1 VRSKF
6 GNRIHHVQELDMP
19 HRAKSRVATASLAA
33 ESRQTKQLARIFSF
47 ISFGLIATAL
57 LAIASGVK
65 VDFIYMIMA
74 VQAVALLGFSAL
86 YGFSKKK

>member
-1 VRSKF
+1 MRSEF
-6 GNRIHHVQELDMP
+6 GNRIHHGQELDMP

-33 ESRQTKQLARIFSF
+33 EYRQTKQLARIFSF
-47 ISFGLIATAL
+47 LSLGLIGAAL
-57 LAIASGVK
+57 LAIAAGVK

>member
-1 VRSKF
+1 
-6 GNRIHHVQELDMP
+6 MP

-33 ESRQTKQLARIFSF
+33 ECRQTKQLARIFSF

-57 LAIASGVK
+57 LAIAAGVK

-74 VQAVALLGFSAL
+74 VQAVALLGFSTL